1 MYTIL
6 SKTFEIIG
14 ITDIGLQL
22 LGSDLLP
29 FLKSGVTLAVFQSFG
44 YIPVRK
50 DFEKIEVR
58 EGATVLEAI
67 FNNLLGIISRPV
79 AFVSSISGLSR
90 LVRLDSSYNMK
101 MVRNSRNL

>member
-1 MYTIL
+1 M
-6 SKTFEIIG
+6 
-14 ITDIGLQL
+14 
-22 LGSDLLP
+22 
-29 FLKSGVTLAVFQSFG
+29 AVFQSFG
-44 YIPVRK
+44 YIPERI

-90 LVRLDSSYNMK
+90 RVRLDSSYNMK
-101 MVRNSRNL
+101 MVRDSRNL

>member
-1 MYTIL
+1 M
-6 SKTFEIIG
+6 
-14 ITDIGLQL
+14 
-22 LGSDLLP
+22 P

>member
-1 MYTIL
+1 M
-6 SKTFEIIG
+6 
-14 ITDIGLQL
+14 
-22 LGSDLLP
+22 
-29 FLKSGVTLAVFQSFG
+29 AVFQSFG

-67 FNNLLGIISRPV
+67 FNNLLGIKSRPV
-79 AFVSSISGLSR
+79 AFVSSISGLSHR
-90 LVRLDSSYNMK
+90 VKLNSSYNMK